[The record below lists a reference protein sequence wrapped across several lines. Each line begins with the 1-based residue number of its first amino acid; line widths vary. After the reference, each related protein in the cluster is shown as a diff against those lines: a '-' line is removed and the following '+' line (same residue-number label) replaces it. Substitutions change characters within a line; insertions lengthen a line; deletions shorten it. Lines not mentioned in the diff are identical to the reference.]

1 MLALFTVAM
10 VPLYVGKNDV
20 TLALPYPGTA
30 TLSTY
35 PFIPTLDDVILL
47 LSETYT
53 LTSSLIESAIS
64 PSVSNTPGA
73 VPINVA
79 ILADTALR
87 AGDMDEAAAIEAQKQ
102 AEQAIN
108 NQTGDFDYAS
118 AATQLAEA
126 VAQLRTIQQIRKK
139 LGK

>member
-1 MLALFTVAM
+1 
-10 VPLYVGKNDV
+10 
-20 TLALPYPGTA
+20 
-30 TLSTY
+30 
-35 PFIPTLDDVILL
+35 
-47 LSETYT
+47 
-53 LTSSLIESAIS
+53 
-64 PSVSNTPGA
+64 
-73 VPINVA
+73 
-79 ILADTALR
+79 
-87 AGDMDEAAAIEAQKQ
+87 MDEAAAIEAQKQ